1 MESKDKDKSCSN
13 SLFNEDRNL
22 LRIREKERRN
32 QEVHQEKKFFPVNTP
47 LFGEPYKTSKGDE
60 LSSRIQNTLGNYE
73 EVKELISTKNQ
84 NLFGIP
90 EESSLSLTSQGKS
103 RCSFYP
109 EKTGSI
115 THPPFFSSVHH
126 QVTNS
131 ASGPSI
137 YIPTHCPK
145 ATQARMEPA
154 MSLHARSDSISSNQ
168 HQGKYYNG
176 QDRHHRSQN
185 KKDELLRPDGTSCVE
200 LSDSALEMDNSL
212 LSSTLSSS
220 VAPLASHHSN
230 QPTGSRML
238 GSSKG
243 SSKGCAQAK
252 SPSHL
257 ALEPKEEETPQYSL
271 APVTGLGM
279 VNSQPSSQSFPP
291 PSLPSKTTAMQQ
303 KPTAY
308 VRPMDGQDQAPSES
322 PELKPL
328 PDDYHG
334 HSYEK
339 IPDFKVTAKAKL
351 SKLKMPPQSTE
362 AFPNEVH
369 CVEEI
374 LKEMTHSWPPPLT
387 AIHTP
392 NTAESSKFPFPTKE
406 FQHLESVLQN
416 HKQHGSS
423 SKPCSN
429 SQQGTSMLEDDLQI
443 SDSDDSGDEQVSE
456 KPPPSSA
463 PASVP
468 QSLADSVVSAHSS
481 NTESE
486 STSDSDSSSDSESE
500 SSSSGSEENEPLEPV
515 PAEPD
520 PPIANKWQLDNW
532 LTKVT
537 QPTVS
542 SESLSETGLQHHHQ
556 EAKGKGSSSTS
567 GHEHSVSSSDPH
579 PSNSSH
585 PSRTASEATH
595 PSKRNYPKSGIQ
607 QGIDGSPHWQTVGSK
622 QPKKPMKA
630 SIQDNFQG
638 DLRVESEPIL
648 PHGSKDQSS
657 KDKPKVKTKGR
668 PRSCGDR
675 QEKCKSLSVPCE
687 KKHKNSHS
695 VPTKTLLDPESTKN
709 NTDEQ
714 SLEHFPASSLI
725 QNQGVP
731 HSSSS
736 SNNSRSGGYK
746 SSLMVQEELVGN
758 KVLLPSRETKSLRD
772 TPLLQSLVVKID
784 LALLSQ
790 VPKPSGKGSQPKKM
804 EHKLLMGNKQ
814 ESESR
819 NTEKA
824 NKSITKRKG
833 DAERDL
839 DSKKI
844 KLEKDAK
851 FWTSSSAHKDSNKT
865 RLSKSSSDFLKKELP
880 PPPPS
885 ASPSHKAAK
894 NVHKRP
900 RNESYSSVQGHSKST
915 STTKDSH
922 KDSSSSKHKKME
934 GKSSGNS
941 TCNKASP
948 GDLFPVPSLPN
959 GNSKLMKHQVK
970 FEKQAADFHMK
981 EAKRLKQ
988 KAESM
993 SDKVGKA
1000 FKYLDAVLSYIEC
1013 GIALESE
1020 TPTPKSVYSTFSETV
1035 DFIKFILTLKYFPDS
1050 PTQEKIFIVLCL
1062 RCQSILYMA
1071 MFRCKKDTAIKYSRT
1086 LNEHF
1091 KSSSRLIQAASS
1103 GGSRNTSTPS
1113 PLSPMTSASSG
1124 FVQPGSSASST
1135 GNGGVSST
1143 VSTPIVIQN
1152 MTSSYVTITS
1162 HILNAYDLWEQA
1174 DMLARKNT
1182 EFFTELSTSVCTLA
1196 LNSSLMELVLYTR
1209 QALQQLRQ
1217 VAKML

>member
-1 MESKDKDKSCSN
+1 MSETGQARKLQAFIGPRVVHTRAKLTAVSALMQFPFCVPLWHLS

-32 QEVHQEKKFFPVNTP
+32 QEVHQEKKLFPVNAP

-90 EESSLSLTSQGKS
+90 EESSLSLTPQGKS
-103 RCSFYP
+103 RCFFYP

-115 THPPFFSSVHH
+115 PHSPFFSSVHH
-126 QVTNS
+126 QVIHSS

-154 MSLHARSDSISSNQ
+154 LSLHARSDGISSTQ
-168 HQGKYYNG
+168 HQGKYYSG
-176 QDRHHRSQN
+176 QDRHPRSQN
-185 KKDELLRPDGTSCVE
+185 KKDELLRPDGTSRVE
-200 LSDSALEMDNSL
+200 LSDSALEMENSL
-212 LSSTLSSS
+212 LSSALSSS

-230 QPTGSRML
+230 QPAGSRML
-238 GSSKG
+238 GSSK
-243 SSKGCAQAK
+243 SCVQAK
-252 SPSHL
+252 SLSHL
-257 ALEPKEEETPQYSL
+257 PLESKEEEMPQYSL
-271 APVTGLGM
+271 APVTSLGI
-279 VNSQPSSQSFPP
+279 VTSQPSSQSFPP

-328 PDDYHG
+328 PEDYHG

-362 AFPNEVH
+362 QAFPNEVH

-429 SQQGTSMLEDDLQI
+429 SQQATSMLEDDLQI
-443 SDSDDSGDEQVSE
+443 SDSEDSGDEQVSE
-456 KPPPSSA
+456 KPPPSSV

-500 SSSSGSEENEPLEPV
+500 SSSSGSEENEPPEPV

-542 SESLSETGLQHHHQ
+542 SESLNETGLQHHHQ

-567 GHEHSVSSSDPH
+567 GHEHSVSSGDPH
-579 PSNSSH
+579 PSNSSQ

-595 PSKRNYPKSGIQ
+595 PSRRNYPKSVTQ
-607 QGIDGSPHWQTVGSK
+607 QGIDGPPHWQTVGSK
-622 QPKKPMKA
+622 QPKKPLKA
-630 SIQDNFQG
+630 SIQDDFQG
-638 DLRVESEPIL
+638 DLRVESEPVL
-648 PHGSKDQSS
+648 SHGSKDQSS

-709 NTDEQ
+709 NMDDQ
-714 SLEHFPASSLI
+714 NLEHFPISSVI
-725 QNQGVP
+725 QNQGIS
-731 HSSSS
+731 HGSG
-736 SNNSRSGGYK
+736 SRSGGYK

-758 KVLLPSRETKSLRD
+758 KVLLPSRDTKSLRD
-772 TPLLQSLVVKID
+772 TPRLQSLVVKID

-790 VPKPSGKGSQPKKM
+790 VPKPSGKGCQPKKT
-804 EHKLLMGNKQ
+804 ELKALLMGNKQ
-814 ESESR
+814 ESENR

-824 NKSITKRKG
+824 NKLITKRKIY
-833 DAERDL
+833 L
-839 DSKKI
+839 
-844 KLEKDAK
+844 
-851 FWTSSSAHKDSNKT
+851 SSYTFELKMFYCLFLKNDMGVLFF
-865 RLSKSSSDFLKKELP
+865 RLSKPSSDFLKKELP

-885 ASPSHKAAK
+885 VSPSHKAAK

-900 RNESYSSVQGHSKST
+900 RNENYSSVQGHSKST

-934 GKSSGNS
+934 GKPSGNS

-959 GNSKLMKHQVK
+959 GNSKLMKHQVR
-970 FEKQAADFHMK
+970 FEKQTADFHMK

-993 SDKVGKA
+993 PDKVGKA
-1000 FKYLDAVLSYIEC
+1000 FKYLDAVLSYVEY

-1020 TPTPKSVYSTFSETV
+1020 TPTSKSVYSTFSETV
-1035 DFIKFILTLKYFPDS
+1035 DFINP
-1050 PTQEKIFIVLCL
+1050 
-1062 RCQSILYMA
+1062 
-1071 MFRCKKDTAIKYSRT
+1071 
-1086 LNEHF
+1086 
-1091 KSSSRLIQAASS
+1091 
-1103 GGSRNTSTPS
+1103 
-1113 PLSPMTSASSG
+1113 
-1124 FVQPGSSASST
+1124 
-1135 GNGGVSST
+1135 
-1143 VSTPIVIQN
+1143 
-1152 MTSSYVTITS
+1152 
-1162 HILNAYDLWEQA
+1162 
-1174 DMLARKNT
+1174 
-1182 EFFTELSTSVCTLA
+1182 EFFTELSASACALA
-1196 LNSSLMELVLYTR
+1196 LNSSLVELVLYTR
-1209 QALQQLRQ
+1209 QASQQLRQ
-1217 VAKML
+1217 VARTL